1 MISREEYRDKV
12 RGCWFGK
19 CLAGAVGMPY
29 EGVPFTVELSED
41 KLELANVPN
50 DDLELQLV
58 WLEAV
63 ERFGTALT
71 AKNLGEIWLKRIPS
85 GCDEYSIALYNMK
98 RGVMPPASG
107 YLNNF
112 FCDGMG
118 ATIRSEIWALL
129 YAGRPDAAGHFA
141 CFDAEV
147 DHHGDGVR
155 GEEFM
160 AYAEAHAVEFSDT
173 EKALRFALSKMPETS
188 RIYRQLKEVFDM
200 YDNNVSDKEARNH
213 LLLNYQTTPNFT
225 DCVMN
230 LMFIVNGLLRGKG
243 DFIKTIFDI
252 VSYGRDTDCTAA
264 TAGAFLGCVYG
275 MKAFPEKYLGA
286 VENKL
291 ALSSFVSDIPGVP
304 LTLDA
309 LTEKTVELHEKLLH
323 SLPEEKY
330 PVYTPYQPVAGEL
343 PQLWKSSFL
352 ILDNDRHDV
361 AAAKRA
367 MAETGKVPP
376 EYAKFIREFDTPYLD
391 LSEYGK
397 VRRLSLL
404 AAVDASELTIPPEQL
419 VFMAAADVGLR
430 VFLDD
435 VRILNNHSR
444 HKMVPAFHRVQGGA
458 AFNLPLERGK
468 KLRVLHVELFHYE
481 APAKACVMF
490 GNTANDLC
498 DEIKFTAKM

>member
-1 MISREEYRDKV
+1 MISCAEYKDKV
-12 RGCWFGK
+12 CGCWFGK
-19 CLAGAVGMPY
+19 CLAGAIGMPY
-29 EGVPFTVELSED
+29 EGVPFTVTLSED
-41 KLELANVPN
+41 ELELANVPN

-71 AKNLGEIWLKRIPS
+71 SQALGDIWLKRIPS
-85 GCDEYSIALYNMK
+85 GCDEYSIALFNMR

-107 YLNNF
+107 YLNNY

-129 YAGRPDAAGHFA
+129 FAGRPDAAGYFA
-141 CFDAEV
+141 CRDAEV
-147 DHHGDGVR
+147 DHHGDGVL

-160 AYAEAHAVEFSDT
+160 AYAEAYAVEYSNI
-173 EKALRFALSKMPETS
+173 ESALRYALDMMPEQS
-188 RIYRQLKEVFDM
+188 RIKRQLKIVFDM
-200 YDNNVSDKEARNH
+200 YDGGATDEEARSF
-213 LLLNYQTTPNFT
+213 LLMNYQTHPNFT

-243 DFIKTIFDI
+243 DFIKTILDI

-275 MKAFPEKYLGA
+275 MKVFPEKYLGA
-286 VENKL
+286 VENEL

-309 LTEKTVELHEKLLH
+309 LTEKIVLLHEKLIPDL
-323 SLPEEKY
+323 SATKY
-330 PVYTPYQPVAGEL
+330 PAYIPYKPKPGEL

-352 ILDNDRHDV
+352 ILDNDKHDV
-361 AAAKRA
+361 ETAKK
-367 MAETGKVPP
+367 MLAEDGKVSP
-376 EYAKFIREFDTPYLD
+376 EYAPFVREFDTPYLD
-391 LSEYGK
+391 LSSYGN

-404 AAVDASELTIPPEQL
+404 TVINAEALTIPPDKL
-419 VFMAAADVGLR
+419 VFMACADVGLR
-430 VFLDD
+430 VFIDD
-435 VRILNNHSR
+435 VRVLNNHSR

-458 AFNLPLERGK
+458 AFNYPLKCGDK
-468 KLRVLHVELFHYE
+468 KLLHVELFHCT
-481 APAKACVMF
+481 APLKACIMF

-498 DEIKFTAKM
+498 DGIKFTIN

>member
-1 MISREEYRDKV
+1 MTHSEYRDKV

-19 CLAGAVGMPY
+19 CLAGAIGMPY
-29 EGVPFTVELSED
+29 EGVPFTVKLSEED
-41 KLELANVPN
+41 LVLANVPN

-63 ERFGTALT
+63 EKYGTKLT
-71 AKNLGEIWLKRIPS
+71 SKELGNIWLERIPS
-85 GCDEYSIALYNMK
+85 GCDEYSIALFNMK

-129 YAGRPDAAGHFA
+129 FAGRPDAAGHFA

-160 AYAEAHAVEFSDT
+160 AYAEAYAVEHSSL
-173 EKALRFALSKMPETS
+173 EESLRFALGRMPEES

-200 YDNNVSDKEARNH
+200 YDNHVSDDDARNY
-213 LLLNYQTTPNFT
+213 LLVNYQTEPNFT

-243 DFIKTIFDI
+243 NFIKTIFDI
-252 VSYGRDTDCTAA
+252 VSFGRDTDCTAA

-275 MKAFPEKYLGA
+275 MKAFPEKYLNA

-291 ALSSFVSDIPGVP
+291 ALSGFVNDIPGVP
-304 LTLDA
+304 KTLDE
-309 LTEKTVELHEKLLH
+309 LVEKTLQLREKLLGNLTKEEY
-323 SLPEEKY
+323 LP
-330 PVYTPYQPVAGEL
+330 YTPYQPAAGEL

-352 ILDNDRHDV
+352 ILDNDKHDI
-361 AAAKRA
+361 AKA
-367 MAETGKVPP
+367 KKVLAETNKVPE
-376 EYAKFIREFDTPYLD
+376 EYADLVREFDTPYLD
-391 LSEYGK
+391 LSDYGK
-397 VRRLSLL
+397 RRRLSLITL
-404 AAVDASELTIPPEQL
+404 IDSAELTVPPQKL
-419 VFMAAADVGLR
+419 VFMAAADVGVR
-430 VFLDD
+430 VFMDD
-435 VRILNNHSR
+435 TRILNNHSR
-444 HKMVPAFHRVQGGA
+444 HKMIPAFHRVQGGA
-458 AFNLPLERGK
+458 AFNLPLERGEK
-468 KLRVLHVELFHYE
+468 HLLHVELFHCE
-481 APAKACVMF
+481 PPMRACIMF
-490 GNTANDLC
+490 GDTDNHLC
-498 DEIKFTAKM
+498 DEIKFTVSAK